1 MTVSHPRQKKRFF
14 IFTGLLTAAMLVL
27 SACQTEPIPVT
38 GLTPTPDPM
47 AEATPPPAPA
57 VEPTPVPT
65 PVVQPDPSPTPEMVD
80 ADEAELSVADTPEFG
95 EILVGNDG
103 MTLYMF
109 AIDGPN
115 QSNCDEDCLMLWPP
129 LLTEGSPMLGPGVD
143 PALVGTAET
152 VDGSLMVTYNDM
164 PLYFWIQDQQPG
176 DTNGQGVGGVWYVVS
191 PEGEP
196 IGMDE
201 QDAMAATEE
210 ESAVEEG
217 EMAEEE
223 PDIEVAQNTRF
234 GDILTGKDGMT
245 LYMFLMDEENVSNCR
260 GGCLSLWP
268 PLVVEADEP
277 VLGEGV
283 DPDLIGTADLEGGR
297 QVVTYNG
304 MPLYYYAQDNREGD
318 LNGQGVGSVWFV
330 VSPEGEVVRQEVQS
344 QSGSSDSSF
353 GDYED
358 DYGYP

>member
-1 MTVSHPRQKKRFF
+1 MTISLPIRKNQFYL
-14 IFTGLLTAAMLVL
+14 FTALLLAAALVL
-27 SACQTEPIPVT
+27 AACQTEPIPIT
-38 GLTPTPDPM
+38 GDTTPDPVT
-47 AEATPPPAPA
+47 EPLPPAAP
-57 VEPTPVPT
+57 VEESTPIPTPAA
-65 PVVQPDPSPTPEMVD
+65 SPTPEMVEV
-80 ADEAELSVADTPEFG
+80 DEAELSVADTAEFG

-109 AIDGPN
+109 TIDGPN
-115 QSNCDEDCLMLWPP
+115 QSNCDEDCLILWPP
-129 LLTEGSPMLGPGVD
+129 LLTERVPSLGEGVD
-143 PALVGTAET
+143 PDLVGATET
-152 VDGSLMVTYNDM
+152 VDGSLMVTYNGR

-176 DTNGQGVGGVWYVVS
+176 DTTGQGVGGVWYVVS

-201 QDAMAATEE
+201 QDAMAATDE

-217 EMAEEE
+217 EMAEED

-268 PLVVEADEP
+268 PLVVEGDEP

-283 DPDLIGTADLEGGR
+283 DPDLIGTADLEDGR

-304 MPLYYYAQDNREGD
+304 MPLYYYAQDTREGD

-344 QSGSSDSSF
+344 QSGSSDSSL